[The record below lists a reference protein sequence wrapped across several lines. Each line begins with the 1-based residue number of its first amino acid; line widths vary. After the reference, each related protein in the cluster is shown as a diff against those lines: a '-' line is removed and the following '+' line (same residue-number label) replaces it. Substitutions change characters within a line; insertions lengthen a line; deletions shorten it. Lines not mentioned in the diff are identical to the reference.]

1 MFSGK
6 TDMLA
11 IMKVKEATVEG
22 IRPLTKV
29 FSELK
34 ESEENAEFKA
44 SDSKRVSVKGALKFQ

>member
-1 MFSGK
+1 
-6 TDMLA
+6 MLA

-44 SDSKRVSVKGALKFQ
+44 SDFQRVSVKGALKFQ